1 MSNPRNGSEGG
12 RFRISARSAAYL
24 QVACSLLMLFPLLGY
39 GLFSEW
45 QLALK
50 EQRERISHTISVI
63 AARQAALTRTLNPCS
78 WL

>member
-50 EQRERISHTISVI
+50 QQRERKTNRICVR